1 MQLLHHSSMNKIEA
15 LFAPRLHRG
24 CKSFNASLHFTHFSI
39 PLFQAI
45 TLFLTEINNLLILHN
60 VFMIIMENIDK
71 FSIFFIDFCILKV
84 LNFDKSYNNTG

>member
-1 MQLLHHSSMNKIEA
+1 M
-15 LFAPRLHRG
+15 
-24 CKSFNASLHFTHFSI
+24 HFTHFSI

-71 FSIFFIDFCILKV
+71 FSIFFIDLFTMEL
-84 LNFDKSYNNTG
+84 LDFDKSYNNTG